1 MKYGIRYNETNS
13 TIAGWYGFVSSWI
26 SKYSCFEDEWDFATY
41 DLNSAYKVKND
52 EFDNKTIYKDRYTFE
67 VSEKQ

>member
-1 MKYGIRYNETNS
+1 MKYSIIYKEIKTQIEGRC
-13 TIAGWYGFVSSWI
+13 GFISSWI
-26 SKYSCFEDEWDFATY
+26 DKYNCFDDKWSFATY